1 MLANSNLAPG
11 YIFTIIVKK
20 KLSSLQRLSR
30 TTSVNSQI
38 YNSKSQIMILLMQ
51 NIVAKMQYWY
61 W

>member
-20 KLSSLQRLSR
+20 LSSLQRLSR
-30 TTSVNSQI
+30 TTSANSQI